1 MPLSSMPPGYVA
13 GESQE
18 GDGALQKAARKHPP
32 RARWYDARSR
42 TALRRVAS
50 WLNVPWPTVANF
62 EHLLA
67 YQLLLPADEPDGRHQ
82 KRAATA
88 WENSVWAAK
97 IGATTVG
104 IGALFAL
111 TGAPNR
117 PSCSH

>member
-1 MPLSSMPPGYVA
+1 MASHCA
-13 GESQE
+13 GEGQE
-18 GDGALQKAARKHPP
+18 PEGPLQRAAKRHPP

-42 TALRRVAS
+42 IALRRVAS

-67 YQLLLPADEPDGRHQ
+67 YQLLLPADEPDGRK

-111 TGAPNR
+111 TGAPAR
-117 PSCSH
+117 PQLRHSGN

>member
-1 MPLSSMPPGYVA
+1 MSHVA
-13 GESQE
+13 GGSKGE
-18 GDGALQKAARKHPP
+18 GGPLQRAAAKHPP

-42 TALRRVAS
+42 IALRRVAS

-67 YQLLLPADEPDGRHQ
+67 YQLLLPMEADGQRP

-88 WENSVWAAK
+88 WENSIWAAK

-111 TGAPNR
+111 TGVLTPLSCPN
-117 PSCSH
+117 PY